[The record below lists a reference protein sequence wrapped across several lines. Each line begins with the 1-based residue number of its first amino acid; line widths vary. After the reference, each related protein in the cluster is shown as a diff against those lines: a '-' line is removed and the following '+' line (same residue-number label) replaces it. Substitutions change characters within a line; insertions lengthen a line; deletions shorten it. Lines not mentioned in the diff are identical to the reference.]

1 MLAHVAAAVLLL
13 EDYPATAQQY
23 AAVAKR
29 MAGRNAAVRETLG
42 MCAYQAGDFETALRE
57 FKAAG
62 RISGRDDLVPL
73 IADCERA
80 LGRPE
85 RALEIASAPVTLNQ
99 ADRVELRLVAA
110 GARMDLGQPG
120 AAARMLRGPL
130 LGSDEVGS
138 MSARI
143 KYVYASALLADHRAD
158 EAREWFLR
166 AAQADV
172 DGETDAAEQAMAL
185 GAPSDEESSGVG
197 GSSTASSPGREEEG

>member
-99 ADRVELRLVAA
+99 ADRVGCAWWLPVPGWTWVSRSRGADAA
-110 GARMDLGQPG
+110 GTAAGQ
-120 AAARMLRGPL
+120 
-130 LGSDEVGS
+130 
-138 MSARI
+138 
-143 KYVYASALLADHRAD
+143 
-158 EAREWFLR
+158 
-166 AAQADV
+166 
-172 DGETDAAEQAMAL
+172 
-185 GAPSDEESSGVG
+185 
-197 GSSTASSPGREEEG
+197 